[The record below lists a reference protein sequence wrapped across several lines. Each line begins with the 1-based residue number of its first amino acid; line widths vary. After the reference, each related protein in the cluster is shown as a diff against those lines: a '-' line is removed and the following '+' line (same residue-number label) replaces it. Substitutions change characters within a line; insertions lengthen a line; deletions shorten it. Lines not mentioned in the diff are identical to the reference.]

1 MNILVTIMFDG
12 TAYRGW
18 QFQKDA
24 PTVQREVSKAV
35 DTVFNTHY
43 DIHGCSRTDS
53 GVHANRFC
61 FNFICD
67 KPSFD
72 VERLPRALNT
82 LLPFDISAIKAQIVD
97 DEFHARYS
105 CVAKEYEYLIWNE
118 FYRNPFLQT
127 KAFFYPKPLDADAL
141 NVICSQFTGKHDFA
155 SFMSDGSKI
164 VDTVREIKY
173 FTAESDGKLI
183 RFRICANGFLY
194 NMVRILVGTVC
205 DIYHGRILA
214 SPQEIIDFKCRKK
227 AGFTAPAHGL
237 YLNRILY

>member
-12 TAYRGW
+12 TAYHGW
-18 QFQKDA
+18 QFQKNS
-24 PTVQREVSKAV
+24 PTVQSEVSKAV
-35 DTVFNTHY
+35 DIIFNTHY

-61 FNFICD
+61 FNFLCD
-67 KPSFD
+67 KPTFD

-82 LLPFDISAIKAQIVD
+82 LLPFDISAVKAEVVD

-105 CVAKEYEYLIWNE
+105 CKAKEYEYLIWNE
-118 FYRNPFLQT
+118 FYRNPFYRT
-127 KAFFYPKPLDADAL
+127 KACFYPKPLDVDSL
-141 NVICSQFTGKHDFA
+141 NEICSHFVGEHDFA

-164 VDTVREIKY
+164 IDTVRKIEY
-173 FTAESDGKLI
+173 FTAKRDGGIIK
-183 RFRICANGFLY
+183 FSICANGFLY

-205 DIYHGRILA
+205 DIYHGRIKEK
-214 SPQEIIDFKCRKK
+214 PEEIIRLKSRKS

-237 YLNRILY
+237 YLNKIIY

>member
-12 TAYRGW
+12 TAYHGW
-18 QFQKDA
+18 QFQKDS

-67 KPSFD
+67 KTTFD

-82 LLPFDISAIKAQIVD
+82 LLPFDISAIKANVVD

-105 CVAKEYEYLIWNE
+105 CAAKEYEYLIWND
-118 FYRNPFLQT
+118 FYRNPFYRT
-127 KAFFYPKPLDADAL
+127 KAFFYPKPLEVTAVND
-141 NVICSQFTGKHDFA
+141 ICKSFSGKHDFA

-164 VDTVREIKY
+164 VDTVREVKY
-173 FTAESDGKLI
+173 FTAERDDSLI
-183 RFRICANGFLY
+183 RFKICADGFLY
-194 NMVRILVGTVC
+194 NMVRILIGTVC
-205 DIYHGRILA
+205 DIYHGRITE
-214 SPQEIIDFKCRKK
+214 SPEKIIEYKCRKK

-237 YLNRILY
+237 YLNKIIY

>member
-12 TAYRGW
+12 TAYHGW
-18 QFQKDA
+18 QFQKNS
-24 PTVQREVSKAV
+24 PTVQSAVSKAI

-82 LLPFDISAIKAQIVD
+82 LLPFDISALEAKIVED
-97 DEFHARYS
+97 DFHARYS
-105 CVAKEYEYLIWNE
+105 CIGKEYEYLIWND
-118 FYRNPFLQT
+118 FYRNPFYRT
-127 KAFFYPKPLDADAL
+127 KACFYPKTLDVLAIND
-141 NVICSQFTGKHDFA
+141 ICQGFVGRHDFA

-164 VDTVREIKY
+164 VDTVRKIQY
-173 FTAESDGKLI
+173 FNAVRDGGLI
-183 RFRICANGFLY
+183 RFNVCADGFLY
-194 NMVRILVGTVC
+194 NMVRILIGTVC
-205 DIYHGRILA
+205 DIYHGRICET
-214 SPQEIIDFKCRKK
+214 PEKIIQYKSRKK

-237 YLNRILY
+237 YLNKIIY